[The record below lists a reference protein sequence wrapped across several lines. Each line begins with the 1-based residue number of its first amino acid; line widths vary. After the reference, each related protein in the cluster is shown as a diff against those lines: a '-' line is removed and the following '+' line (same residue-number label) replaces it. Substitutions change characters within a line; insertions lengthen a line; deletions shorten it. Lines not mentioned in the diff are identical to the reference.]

1 MQFDNGTHSNFPSS
15 LSGKIQSKDRTM
27 TKWLCSTYYPGDPWL
42 GASRAPGSELVPQQT
57 ECSVWEETSH
67 HCTLLPESSNLKINL
82 QI

>member
-1 MQFDNGTHSNFPSS
+1 MEHTEISCPLS

-27 TKWLCSTYYPGDPWL
+27 IKWLCSTYYPGDPWL

-57 ECSVWEETSH
+57 GCSVWEETSH
-67 HCTLLPESSNLKINL
+67 HCTLLPESSEINL